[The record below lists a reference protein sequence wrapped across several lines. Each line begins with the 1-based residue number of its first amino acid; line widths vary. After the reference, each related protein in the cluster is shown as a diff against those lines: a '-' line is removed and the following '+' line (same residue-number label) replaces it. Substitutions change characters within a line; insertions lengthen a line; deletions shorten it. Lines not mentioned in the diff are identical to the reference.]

1 MSAQFVGSCTI
12 LGGTNGSGK
21 STIYEEAVR
30 PQIEGEFVNADIL
43 ARRISPNAPESA
55 SLRAGRQVVARLRD
69 LITARQSFV
78 HETTLSSRQSL
89 QVMKQARD
97 AGYQIGLI
105 FVVLHSVELNV
116 LRVQERVRMGGHSIP
131 EKDIRRRYDRALAN
145 LPEAIKIAHHVAV
158 YDNSSISH
166 IKLIEISNGNIVFN
180 ALVETN
186 PAHCQ
191 IADAVGSALNIAPDM
206 VFKVARP
213 TSRS

>member
-97 AGYQIGLI
+97 AGYQNWL
-105 FVVLHSVELNV
+105 
-116 LRVQERVRMGGHSIP
+116 
-131 EKDIRRRYDRALAN
+131 DIRCA
-145 LPEAIKIAHHVAV
+145 
-158 YDNSSISH
+158 S
-166 IKLIEISNGNIVFN
+166 
-180 ALVETN
+180 
-186 PAHCQ
+186 
-191 IADAVGSALNIAPDM
+191 
-206 VFKVARP
+206 
-213 TSRS
+213 

>member
-1 MSAQFVGSCTI
+1 MSAQFVAFCTI

-105 FVVLHSVELNV
+105 FVVLHSVELSV
-116 LRVQERVRMGGHSIP
+116 LRVQERVRMGGTPSP
-131 EKDIRRRYDRALAN
+131 RRIFA
-145 LPEAIKIAHHVAV
+145 
-158 YDNSSISH
+158 
-166 IKLIEISNGNIVFN
+166 
-180 ALVETN
+180 
-186 PAHCQ
+186 
-191 IADAVGSALNIAPDM
+191 AD
-206 VFKVARP
+206 
-213 TSRS
+213 TTEH